1 MSQDSEDYH
10 RYGKVDNKTHRQTQA
25 LKWTEEIHPFILCGL
40 NTGFGLVNQSTT
52 GTISAAA
59 FQAAL
64 GVYVTQVEYTT
75 TVRGNGRDKKLEG
88 KALEKRTFTE
98 EMTETNKEADLWSL
112 SSRATGS
119 P

>member
-1 MSQDSEDYH
+1 M
-10 RYGKVDNKTHRQTQA
+10 
-25 LKWTEEIHPFILCGL
+25 
-40 NTGFGLVNQSTT
+40 VNQSTT

-64 GVYVTQVEYTT
+64 GVYITQVEYTT
-75 TVRGNGRDKKLEG
+75 TVRGNGCDKKLEG